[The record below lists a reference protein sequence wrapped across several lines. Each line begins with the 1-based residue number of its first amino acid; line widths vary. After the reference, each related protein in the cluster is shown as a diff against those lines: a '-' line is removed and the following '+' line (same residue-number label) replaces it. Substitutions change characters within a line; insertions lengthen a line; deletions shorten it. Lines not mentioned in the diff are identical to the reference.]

1 MYFFALFVSVLQ
13 ICSIYSDRT
22 SDTSKTFLCQC
33 NKNSS
38 PESFYIALLASTFC
52 FIKTKLKIVKNL
64 NCAPVLL
71 LISFRF

>member
-33 NKNSS
+33 NK
-38 PESFYIALLASTFC
+38 PWKQQPWKLLYR
-52 FIKTKLKIVKNL
+52 
-64 NCAPVLL
+64 APRVHVLL
-71 LISFRF
+71 YQNQIENRKKSELRPGSFVN